1 MVDRSQYSPQPAA
14 DESPIPLLELVVFV
28 GDTAE
33 AHPLPAQ
40 GTVSI
45 GRSSDNQVQ
54 INHSTVSRRHA
65 VLHVAPRL
73 WVEDLGGAN
82 GTYVHPP
89 SGATDAAETRRSIA
103 LTSMEISVGDQL
115 TFGSVMSV
123 VRRISS
129 RARPSPT
136 NDPSSIPPRREGIVI
151 SDPAMRTLYEQADLA
166 AEHLISVLLL
176 GETGVGKEVL
186 ARTIHLRSS
195 RAGGPFLAL
204 NCAALPES
212 LLEGELFGHEKGAY
226 TGANQARPGLFESA
240 EGGTVFLDEAG
251 DLPMAV
257 QVKLL
262 RVLEERQVLRI
273 GGRSPRPINVRFVA
287 ATNCDLQAK
296 VANGTF
302 RQDLFYRLNGFPLTI
317 PPLRERVAD
326 IGPLAY
332 LFAAKACRELEY
344 PTIAAFAPEARVLL
358 ASYTWPGNVR
368 ELRNVVERAV
378 VLGRGGTIQ
387 PDHLPSYFVEPR
399 APSSRPLASE
409 RVPQGTGVTQPIV
422 MRVAKGSAE
431 ERAHIE
437 AVLEACNGNQTVAA
451 KLLGYSRRTLIS
463 RLEEHDLPRPRKK
476 V

>member
-1 MVDRSQYSPQPAA
+1 M
-14 DESPIPLLELVVFV
+14 
-28 GDTAE
+28 
-33 AHPLPAQ
+33 
-40 GTVSI
+40 
-45 GRSSDNQVQ
+45 
-54 INHSTVSRRHA
+54 
-65 VLHVAPRL
+65 
-73 WVEDLGGAN
+73 
-82 GTYVHPP
+82 
-89 SGATDAAETRRSIA
+89 
-103 LTSMEISVGDQL
+103 
-115 TFGSVMSV
+115 
-123 VRRISS
+123 
-129 RARPSPT
+129 
-136 NDPSSIPPRREGIVI
+136 PPRREGIII
-151 SDPAMRTLYEQADLA
+151 SDPAMRTLYAQADLA

-226 TGANQARPGLFESA
+226 TGAHQARPGLFESA

-326 IGPLAY
+326 IGPLAD
-332 LFAAKACRELEY
+332 LFAAKACRDLEY
-344 PTIAAFAPEARVLL
+344 PAVAAFAPEARALL
-358 ASYTWPGNVR
+358 ARYSWPGNVR

-387 PDHLPSYFVEPR
+387 LDHLPSYVVEAP
-399 APSSRPLASE
+399 APSSGPLPPE
-409 RVPQGTGVTQPIV
+409 RLSPGSGVTQPIM
-422 MRVAKGSAE
+422 MRPAKGSPE
-431 ERAHIE
+431 EREHIE

-451 KLLGYSRRTLIS
+451 TMLGWSRRTLIS
-463 RLEEHDLPRPRKK
+463 RLEEHKLPRPRKK
-476 V
+476 E